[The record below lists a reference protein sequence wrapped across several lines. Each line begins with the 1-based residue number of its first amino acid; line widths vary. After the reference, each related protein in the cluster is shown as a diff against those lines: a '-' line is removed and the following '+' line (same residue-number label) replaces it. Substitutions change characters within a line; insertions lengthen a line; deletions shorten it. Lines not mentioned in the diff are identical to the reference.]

1 MIARVGVVGAGL
13 MGSEIALVFALAG
26 KDVLLND
33 TTEDALKRA
42 RENIAGILDR
52 GVGRGFYRQSEAEPT
67 LKRIRTTVDLTVYS
81 DRDLVVEA
89 VFEKEEVKAEVLRRL
104 DTIVGPDCV
113 VATNTSTISISG
125 LSSYVRPQR
134 RPKFLGMHFFSP
146 VSRMKLVEV
155 IAGLDT
161 AASTVETAIAACRE
175 AGKTP
180 IKVKDVVG
188 FAVNRILHAFM
199 IEAVRLVEE
208 GVATPEEIDLACKL
222 GLGHPVGPFE
232 LSDAVTN
239 SLCLQVQQI
248 LHAAYGPR
256 FLPRPLLKQMVQAG
270 YNGKKAGRGWYR
282 YDQQQ
287 K

>member
-1 MIARVGVVGAGL
+1 VAIDRVGVVGAGL

-26 KDVLLND
+26 KDVLLSD
-33 TTEDALKRA
+33 VSEDSLKRA
-42 RENIAGILDR
+42 LDNL
-52 GVGRGFYRQSEAEPT
+52 GKVLDKGAQRGFYPTEQKAPT
-67 LKRIRTTVDLTVYS
+67 LARIRTTTDLALYS

-89 VFEKEEVKAEVLRRL
+89 VFEDEKVKADTFRRL
-104 DTIVGPDCV
+104 DGVCADACII
-113 VATNTSTISISG
+113 ASNTSTISISG
-125 LSSYVRPQR
+125 LAAHVKPAR
-134 RPKFLGMHFFSP
+134 RSRFLGTHFFSP

-155 IAGLDT
+155 IPGLDT
-161 AASTVETAIAACRE
+161 APETVEATMAACKE
-175 AGKTP
+175 AGKVP
-180 IKVKDVVG
+180 IRVKDVVG

-239 SLCLQVQQI
+239 NLSLQAQEI
-248 LHAAYGPR
+248 MHAAYGPR

-282 YDQQQ
+282 YD
-287 K
+287 KK

>member
-1 MIARVGVVGAGL
+1 MAIDRVGVVGAGL

-26 KDVLLND
+26 RDVLLSD
-33 TTEDALKRA
+33 VSEDSLKRA
-42 RENIAGILDR
+42 LDNL
-52 GVGRGFYRQSEAEPT
+52 GKVLDKGSQRGFYPAEQKAPT
-67 LKRIRTTVDLTVYS
+67 LARIRTTTDLALYA
-81 DRDLVVEA
+81 DRDLVIEA
-89 VFEKEEVKAEVLRRL
+89 VFEDEKVKADTFRKL
-104 DTIVGPDCV
+104 DAICAGACII
-113 VATNTSTISISG
+113 ATNTSTISISG
-125 LSSYVRPQR
+125 LAAYVKPAR
-134 RPKFLGMHFFSP
+134 RSHFLGTHFFSP

-155 IAGLDT
+155 IPGLDT
-161 AASTVETAIAACRE
+161 APEIVEAAMAACKE
-175 AGKTP
+175 AGKVP
-180 IKVKDVVG
+180 IRVKDVVG

-239 SLCLQVQQI
+239 SLSLQAQEI
-248 LHAAYGPR
+248 MHAAYGPR

-282 YDQQQ
+282 YD
-287 K
+287 KK

>member
-1 MIARVGVVGAGL
+1 MAIDRVGVVGAGL

-26 KDVLLND
+26 KDVLLSD
-33 TTEDALKRA
+33 VSEDSLKRA
-42 RENIAGILDR
+42 LDNL
-52 GVGRGFYRQSEAEPT
+52 GKVLDKGAQRGFYPTEQKAPT
-67 LKRIRTTVDLTVYS
+67 LARIRTTTDLALYA
-81 DRDLVVEA
+81 DRDLVIEA
-89 VFEKEEVKAEVLRRL
+89 VFEDEKVKADTFRKL
-104 DTIVGPDCV
+104 DAVCADACII
-113 VATNTSTISISG
+113 ASNTSTISISG
-125 LSSYVRPQR
+125 LAAHVKPAR
-134 RPKFLGMHFFSP
+134 RSRFLGTHFFSP

-155 IAGLDT
+155 IPGLDT
-161 AASTVETAIAACRE
+161 APETVEAAMAACKE
-175 AGKTP
+175 AGKVP
-180 IKVKDVVG
+180 IRVKDVVG

-239 SLCLQVQQI
+239 NLSLQAQEI
-248 LHAAYGPR
+248 MHAAYGPR

-282 YDQQQ
+282 YE
-287 K
+287 KK

>member
-1 MIARVGVVGAGL
+1 VAIDRVGVVGAGL

-26 KDVLLND
+26 KDVLLSD
-33 TTEDALKRA
+33 VSEDSLKRA
-42 RENIAGILDR
+42 LDNL
-52 GVGRGFYRQSEAEPT
+52 GKVLDKGAQRGFYPTEQKAPT
-67 LKRIRTTVDLTVYS
+67 LSRIRTTTDLALYA
-81 DRDLVVEA
+81 DRDLVIEA
-89 VFEKEEVKAEVLRRL
+89 VFEDEKVKADTFHKL
-104 DTIVGPDCV
+104 DAVCTDACII
-113 VATNTSTISISG
+113 ASNTSTISISG
-125 LSSYVRPQR
+125 LAAHVKPAR
-134 RPKFLGMHFFSP
+134 RSRFLGTHFFSP

-155 IAGLDT
+155 IPGLDT
-161 AASTVETAIAACRE
+161 APETVEAAMAACKE
-175 AGKTP
+175 AGKVP
-180 IKVKDVVG
+180 IRVKDVVG

-239 SLCLQVQQI
+239 NLSLQAQEI
-248 LHAAYGPR
+248 MHAAYGPR

-282 YDQQQ
+282 YD
-287 K
+287 KK